1 MEVLST
7 EKPVS
12 FLLFVVVC
20 GFMLMRQE
28 GCTGKWT
35 QPILGFDSLIDIF
48 ITAHT
53 VAEEP

>member
-1 MEVLST
+1 M
-7 EKPVS
+7 PVDS
-12 FLLFVVVC
+12 GFLFVVFCV
-20 GFMLMRQE
+20 FMLRVMRQE

-35 QPILGFDSLIDIF
+35 QPILVFDCLIDIF